1 MRLPTKQAVLVL
13 GLAGALG
20 ACQDLTV
27 PNTSAPDRERAL
39 SNPGDV
45 ESLIAS
51 TWREFWNSHMNSAS
65 AYNPMPLIADV
76 TSGTYANNGALE
88 MSSEPRRRINNSTLG
103 EFHTAGPLRDFW
115 ESWYSN
121 ISSTVDG
128 LKAIEQEEL
137 VIVTADPG
145 EGALDHTHRARTWAK
160 FWQGVSHA
168 NVAASFDKGWVVSEG
183 TEIPENLRLPLR
195 PWQEV
200 QDSAFE
206 MIEEAIVLA
215 GEEDFVT
222 PATWVHGTPISSGQ
236 LQRMGHSFIAQ
247 YMILSART
255 PEERA
260 GLDWDQVL
268 FHLDNGITSD
278 FAPTMESGILVSN
291 HIARHQ
297 STGSFSTRG
306 DYYLI
311 GPADV
316 SGQYQTWFAKS
327 IGERDKFLI
336 TTPDTRVT
344 GGSSTSSGSIFR
356 YTGGGTEFMDAQRGL
371 YHRSNYQWFASR
383 VAPTTTT
390 GSGRAASGTWPLLS
404 TKMMEL
410 YRAEALF
417 FNGDLQGAADI
428 INVTR
433 NAAGL
438 PDVTV
443 DGVPDADNCVPQL
456 AQRKRA
462 PTTAEPNPPGICGTL
477 YDALIYERMIE
488 FGNHTSYMGWWD
500 SRGFGRLTEGTFLSL
515 PIPARELITI
525 GESVYTFG
533 GVGSDDGHTAQRCTR
548 PMMSCIP

>member
-1 MRLPTKQAVLVL
+1 M
-13 GLAGALG
+13 
-20 ACQDLTV
+20 
-27 PNTSAPDRERAL
+27 
-39 SNPGDV
+39 
-45 ESLIAS
+45 
-51 TWREFWNSHMNSAS
+51 
-65 AYNPMPLIADV
+65 
-76 TSGTYANNGALE
+76 
-88 MSSEPRRRINNSTLG
+88 
-103 EFHTAGPLRDFW
+103 
-115 ESWYSN
+115 
-121 ISSTVDG
+121 
-128 LKAIEQEEL
+128 
-137 VIVTADPG
+137 
-145 EGALDHTHRARTWAK
+145 
-160 FWQGVSHA
+160 
-168 NVAASFDKGWVVSEG
+168 
-183 TEIPENLRLPLR
+183 EN
-195 PWQEV
+195 
-200 QDSAFE
+200 
-206 MIEEAIVLA
+206 
-215 GEEDFVT
+215 
-222 PATWVHGTPISSGQ
+222 
-236 LQRMGHSFIAQ
+236 
-247 YMILSART
+247 
-255 PEERA
+255 
-260 GLDWDQVL
+260 
-268 FHLDNGITSD
+268 
-278 FAPTMESGILVSN
+278 GILVSN

-297 STGSFSTRG
+297 STGSFTTRG

-316 SGQYQTWFAKS
+316 SGQYQTWFAKP

-336 TTPDTRVT
+336 TTPDTRIT
-344 GGSSTSSGSIFR
+344 GGSPTSSGSIFR

-383 VAPTTTT
+383 TDPATVT
-390 GSGRAASGTWPLLS
+390 GSGRAASGVWPLLS

-462 PTTAEPNPPGICGTL
+462 PTTAEPNPPGLCGTL

-488 FGNHTSYMGWWD
+488 FGNHTSYIGWWD

-525 GESVYTFG
+525 GEAVYTFG